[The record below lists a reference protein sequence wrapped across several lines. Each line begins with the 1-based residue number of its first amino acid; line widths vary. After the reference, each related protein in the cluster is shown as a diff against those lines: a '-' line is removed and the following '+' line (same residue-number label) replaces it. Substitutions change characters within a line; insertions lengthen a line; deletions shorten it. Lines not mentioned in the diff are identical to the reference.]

1 MALLFS
7 SFPFAISLDNIA
19 KYVWVSHT
27 SCDGGDS
34 MKSIQKLGS
43 FGTGYIEV
51 KKMTEKEIECGA
63 GENVTV
69 IVSVFLKAVSG
80 SLSQWPHRFLVW
92 PI

>member
-1 MALLFS
+1 
-7 SFPFAISLDNIA
+7 
-19 KYVWVSHT
+19 
-27 SCDGGDS
+27 

-80 SLSQWPHRFLVW
+80 SLSQ
-92 PI
+92 